1 MKRKTGEMSL
11 VHLDI
16 SPAVSIEFFSSRRS
30 FFFPYFLKYVSLDVK
45 EKQKKIIYE
54 YSFYNKINN

>member
-1 MKRKTGEMSL
+1 MSL

-30 FFFPYFLKYVSLDVK
+30 FFSPYLFKYFLKYVSLDVK
-45 EKQKKIIYE
+45 EKQKKNYLRIFIL
-54 YSFYNKINN
+54 